1 MVIIIR
7 TAELLWGDMTTR
19 VIIISRVVRR
29 FILWEEWW
37 KMQITIKWSSLFM
50 LLLIRTKTAVII
62 PPHNKLVTMLL
73 QLLYTAGFSG
83 VHRYKFFG
91 IQLSQHRS
99 VGWKRCFSFSSRI
112 PFRRIPFIGKE
123 RQRKQSVQ
131 PRGTVPYF
139 EINTRTD
146 TSANERKQHCLA
158 ALSEGRSSGVFY
170 AYYLMTSFHRCRF
183 QQQWQATGLKQLLA
197 LVFLRI
203 SYTAGTH

>member
-7 TAELLWGDMTTR
+7 AAELLWGDMTTR

-37 KMQITIKWSSLFM
+37 KMQITIKRSSLFT

-73 QLLYTAGFSG
+73 QLLCAAGFSG
-83 VHRYKFFG
+83 VHRWKFFE

-112 PFRRIPFIGKE
+112 PFRRIPFIQTSV
-123 RQRKQSVQ
+123 QRK
-131 PRGTVPYF
+131 TKCTTTW
-139 EINTRTD
+139 N
-146 TSANERKQHCLA
+146 SAVLRNKHTHRHISKRKEA
-158 ALSEGRSSGVFY
+158 ALSSSLVRREIIRSISRKLPNDVFSP
-170 AYYLMTSFHRCRF
+170 MPFP
-183 QQQWQATGLKQLLA
+183 
-197 LVFLRI
+197 
-203 SYTAGTH
+203 TAVASDRA